1 MTAGGFAVQVT
12 DFAAEAPK
20 FTDAGNELANA
31 TTKQS
36 AALNALGAFWGT
48 TAHGPDFGKQY
59 QQYETKILALAK
71 ACGIAL
77 QGIGDGLQGMGKQY
91 GITEDQI
98 TKAMQGSL
106 GEMAAP
112 KGEGEGAG

>member
-20 FTDAGNELANA
+20 FSDAGTELTNA
-31 TTKQS
+31 TNKQS

-48 TAHGPDFGKQY
+48 TANGPDFGKQY
-59 QQYETKILALAK
+59 QQYATKVLALASG
-71 ACGIAL
+71 CGIAL
-77 QGIGDGLQGMGKQY
+77 EGIGDGLQQMGKQY

-98 TKAMQGSL
+98 TKAMQDTL
-106 GEMAAP
+106 GGIEGP
-112 KGEGEGAG
+112 KGKGEGAD